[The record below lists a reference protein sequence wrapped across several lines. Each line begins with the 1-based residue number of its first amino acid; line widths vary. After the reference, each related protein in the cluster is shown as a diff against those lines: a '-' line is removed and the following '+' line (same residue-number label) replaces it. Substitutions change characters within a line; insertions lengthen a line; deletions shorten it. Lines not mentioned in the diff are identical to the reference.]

1 MLLLSLSVMTSLVLY
16 PSAAAL
22 ETIGT
27 DASRTIVLDM
37 NAHDAFEVAISAG
50 TASIAFTADSN
61 VDFYV
66 LSASDY
72 SEYTDPNSSSFSVQ
86 DSAEDTQSFSFST
99 AQSGMIFVVDND
111 DVSLSGASP
120 TGPVSYVLSIRFAG
134 GPTNLSIALAIVA
147 GVAVFSAIGVVLV
160 RARRRRAMQPA
171 SPAQPAPPTGI
182 PPPPDDFPPLASPV
196 TQLFGTTRR
205 PMAPHEQDLLLRD
218 FKNQRVRMIVGSTVG
233 LVLAIA
239 YNVFPNLMTLGLSII
254 AFITPAIVAPMVK
267 VRRAILEGQMMEM
280 SGPLAVVGR
289 KQGFYRVQF
298 GTESVWVSASLYG
311 RMAPNQTN
319 SLTVLPGADV
329 AVAVNGVPLAKTER
343 VRLDRGTRTSAGW
356 S

>member
-1 MLLLSLSVMTSLVLY
+1 MTSLVLY

-196 TQLFGTTRR
+196 TQPFGTTRR